1 MKKLPQISEAEF
13 EVMRIVWD
21 QGPVSTN
28 EVTDQLVQSTDWS
41 PKTIQTLIRRL
52 VTKGALTYKKKGR
65 MFVYTAAV
73 EEGEYLRS
81 KTSSFV
87 EHYFSG
93 NISALVSSYLE
104 STALSAEDIESLR
117 DVLSEADKTGKDG
130 KRMNIQIFGTN
141 KSFDTKKAQRYF
153 KERGI
158 RFQMVDLKEKGMSR
172 GEFDNV
178 ARAVGGWQNLV
189 DPAAKDKQ
197 TLALLDALVDWQKE
211 DKLFENQQL
220 LKQPIVRNG
229 RQATV
234 GYQPE
239 VWASWK

>member
-1 MKKLPQISEAEF
+1 
-13 EVMRIVWD
+13 
-21 QGPVSTN
+21 
-28 EVTDQLVQSTDWS
+28 
-41 PKTIQTLIRRL
+41 
-52 VTKGALTYKKKGR
+52 
-65 MFVYTAAV
+65 
-73 EEGEYLRS
+73 
-81 KTSSFV
+81 
-87 EHYFSG
+87 
-93 NISALVSSYLE
+93 
-104 STALSAEDIESLR
+104 
-117 DVLSEADKTGKDG
+117 
-130 KRMNIQIFGTN
+130 MNIQIFGTN

-239 VWASWK
+239 VWTSWK